1 MLKHNNLWCPG
12 DDDQNKEQYA
22 GVPSCL
28 YTSDIFIDRSFKITT
43 ANQWNEIRLSETQ
56 ESSSTWSH
64 FVVKLRSRVR
74 KTDVA
79 PDNCYS
85 KCRAEHPT
93 LVQAVT
99 KGHLGQFHLRP
110 RVVQDLPA
118 PLERTQDALLLQPG
132 FGTHIEPR
140 PQNTSQ
146 NLDLAHLK
154 LGRIVLLSR
163 ETVSFYQT
171 HPDFEYQI
179 FFTVAIFKYR
189 KIAQLWLWKVN
200 LCYISLQSL
209 NITNI
214 KTNASVDVPL

>member
-28 YTSDIFIDRSFKITT
+28 YRSYIFIDRSFKITA
-43 ANQWNEIRLSETQ
+43 ANQWNEIRLSETLAQHPLQ

-79 PDNCYS
+79 PDNCDS

-118 PLERTQDALLLQPG
+118 PLERAQDALLLQPG

-163 ETVSFYQT
+163 EKCFLLPDPPRFWVSV
-171 HPDFEYQI
+171 
-179 FFTVAIFKYR
+179 FFH
-189 KIAQLWLWKVN
+189 
-200 LCYISLQSL
+200 SS
-209 NITNI
+209 NI
-214 KTNASVDVPL
+214 